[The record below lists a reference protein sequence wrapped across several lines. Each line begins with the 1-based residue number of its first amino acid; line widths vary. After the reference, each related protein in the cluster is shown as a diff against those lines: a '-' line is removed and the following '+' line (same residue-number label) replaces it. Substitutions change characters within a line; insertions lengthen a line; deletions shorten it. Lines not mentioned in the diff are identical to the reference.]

1 MTPSPTRSGYLYGL
15 AALASWGLLP
25 VYWKQL
31 AAVPSLEVIGHRA
44 AWSVIFLLAF
54 CVTRGATSE
63 LINVLR
69 TPKKVA
75 MLAVTGALIASNWLV
90 YVWGVTHGMLLESS
104 LGYFLCPLV
113 TIALGAF
120 FLKEHLSLTKKYA
133 VALASTGVLLKTL
146 SASTIPWLGLYLAF
160 SMSFYGFAR
169 KKLEVSSLVG
179 LTVETLLLA
188 PVALSYL
195 IYLSTQGESHFLT
208 EGLSITVLLILTGVC
223 TSLPLIWFVRAGQL
237 LPLSTLGILQYLS
250 PTLQFILAVLVFDEP
265 VTAGALVSFS
275 LIWVAIALY
284 LQGNRTKTPVPAVK
298 RVYP

>member
-1 MTPSPTRSGYLYGL
+1 MTPPSTRSGYIYGL

-44 AWSVIFLLAF
+44 TWSVVFLLAF
-54 CVTRGATSE
+54 CAARGATSE
-63 LINVLR
+63 LIDVLKA
-69 TPKKVA
+69 PQKLA

-104 LGYFLCPLV
+104 LGYFLSPLV

-120 FLKEHLSLTKKYA
+120 FLHEHLSLNKKCA
-133 VALASTGVLLKTL
+133 VALASTGVLLKTV
-146 SASTIPWLGLYLAF
+146 SAGTVPWLGLYLAF
-160 SMSFYGFAR
+160 SMSFYGFLR
-169 KKLEVSSLVG
+169 KKLGVSSLVG

-188 PVALSYL
+188 PVALTYL
-195 IYLSTQGESHFLT
+195 VFLSNHGASHFLS
-208 EGLSITVLLILTGVC
+208 EGLPTTVLLVLTGVC
-223 TSLPLIWFVRAGQL
+223 TSLPLMWFVRAGQL

-250 PTLQFILAVLVFDEP
+250 PTLQLLLAVLCFGEQM
-265 VTAGALVSFS
+265 TSGALVSFS

-284 LQGNRTKTPVPAVK
+284 VQSDLMNKAIPAPK
-298 RVYP
+298 RACP